1 MNRDSCVVLCA
12 LALAA
17 APCGARVVR
26 NPDPG
31 TLWIEDGIGVE
42 TGPGRSEKHWSVD
55 TLDVLQA
62 PRGGITFSPCEEP
75 RRSTGGR
82 FLPVDPAYPWM
93 VVEVT
98 GASPQPKGNKG
109 FAVPRVAKPGAFAMN
124 MNGDVQKGL
133 WVFNMLGRARG
144 LAPLEWFRVDAY
156 GIDITLGSIRMV
168 RSPDY
173 RIEVGCAAADG
184 RGFVA
189 LGDEV
194 VVRVVMKESAE
205 DVTLSF
211 FDSYLLAQVSL
222 NGRQKLQ
229 LKPPGTDPR
238 VWEARLTLERCEG
251 SRLKPGEQFA
261 PGRLLFKATILGGG
275 IRVPLWSANDREFR
289 IMRWEA
295 PKK

>member
-1 MNRDSCVVLCA
+1 MNRDSCIALCA

-31 TLWIEDGIGVE
+31 TLWIEDGTGVE
-42 TGPGRSEKHWSVD
+42 TGSGRSERHWSTD

-82 FLPVDPAYPWM
+82 LLPVAPAYPWM

-98 GASPQPKGNKG
+98 GAVPQPKGNKG
-109 FAVPRVAKPGAFAMN
+109 FAVPRVMKPGVFAMN

-168 RSPDY
+168 RLPDY

-194 VVRVVMKESAE
+194 VVRVVMKEPAE

-251 SRLKPGEQFA
+251 GRLKPGTQFA

-275 IRVPLWSANDREFR
+275 LRVPLWTANDREFR
-289 IMRWEA
+289 IVRWEA